1 MSSEDLILRSL
12 GQPKDAVHA
21 TTTKL
26 LAEQFPDRQF
36 ISTENSYFVPSDSE
50 GDWTFAR
57 ADQPGLW
64 SVWLADWETP
74 ENVSSIYPAV
84 GWYECAWQDQK
95 YLLLAIAIEQMHCIS
110 TRWHIIAEPGIDP
123 LPFFEAVCKHNS
135 TLSNEVLVFQEGR
148 FFDDDDL
155 LEAVQKS
162 SLDDLVLH
170 GDLKSQIVEDIELFL
185 SQQSTF
191 EKYRIPWKR
200 GMLFLGPPGNGKTH
214 MIRALVNHLARPC
227 LYIKSFESRYLS
239 SQQCVAQ
246 AFERAREITPCVMIL
261 EDLDTL
267 LTDETRSFFLNEM
280 DGFASNHG
288 IITIATCNFPEKL
301 DPAILDRPSRF
312 DRKYHFD
319 LPNEEVRMNFLKEFS
334 QRFDE
339 SLQLDEDG
347 LKLVGQQTEG
357 FSFAYLKELY
367 VAAAIRWFS
376 TDQHRAIVDV
386 ICEQTETLLAQM
398 KTEWDEVP
406 PASSNPQPD
415 MAQMMRRMRR
425 KGH

>member
-170 GDLKSQIVEDIELFL
+170 GDLKSQVVEDIELFL